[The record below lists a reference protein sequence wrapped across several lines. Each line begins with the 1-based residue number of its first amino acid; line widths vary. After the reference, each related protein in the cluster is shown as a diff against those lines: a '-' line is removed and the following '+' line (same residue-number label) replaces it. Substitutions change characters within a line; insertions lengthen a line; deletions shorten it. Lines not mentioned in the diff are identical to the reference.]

1 MINLSL
7 ETSTWTK
14 IDATGTIPSPRAWG
28 TLSLVGTKLYLL
40 CGTNGSVLFNDIYIL
55 DTGKYHH
62 VVYTTDCTKLRTC
75 GVHQMLLVINHKAAI
90 AIVRL
95 CWQQI
100 FTCMVD
106 LVTESF
112 SRFPTYMCF
121 LHRIT
126 LGQQQSFLD
135 KHLLLVTG
143 KSIQL
148 FSLNLLVIAPILW
161 ARTCLCLVAA

>member
-1 MINLSL
+1 MLLVQYHHHELGVLCHSL
-7 ETSTWTK
+7 EQSFTYYVAQMEAYCSTTF
-14 IDATGTIPSPRAWG
+14 IFSIQ
-28 TLSLVGTKLYLL
+28 V
-40 CGTNGSVLFNDIYIL
+40 
-55 DTGKYHH
+55 YHH